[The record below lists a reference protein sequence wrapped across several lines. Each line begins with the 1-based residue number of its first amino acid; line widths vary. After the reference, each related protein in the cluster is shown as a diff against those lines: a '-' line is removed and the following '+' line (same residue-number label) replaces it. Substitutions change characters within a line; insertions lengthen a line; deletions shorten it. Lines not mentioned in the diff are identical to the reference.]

1 MDRNL
6 KAFLA
11 VARAGNLTAAADTI
25 GLTQP
30 ALTKTIRRL
39 EQEYRAQLFV
49 RSARGMRL
57 TPVGETLF
65 ARAET
70 IEMHHRQAH
79 EEIEAMA
86 AGSVS
91 SFRIGAGAAY
101 QMTIAPLLVKQL
113 IREYPETRFVLDFD
127 VNSITLPKLVGGE
140 IDLMLGAFHTAPPEG
155 IDVRQILTVEITAYC
170 CRSNPLAQ
178 ADKLSPASFASRD
191 WVMYRRDHLIAERI
205 ESYFAGFQLPSPR
218 VVLEVDSLI
227 SSFSI
232 VSRTPYFTLAPTSLR
247 DAATAAG
254 LVMLDLEYP
263 VWKFASGAWFR
274 RSWRRIPIMQRALEL
289 LASIA
294 RDTVEAPFLSV
305 IENRN

>member
-30 ALTKTIRRL
+30 ALTKTIRRM
-39 EQEYRAQLFV
+39 EHEYKAQLFE

-57 TPVGETLF
+57 TPVGKTLF

-79 EEIEAMA
+79 EEIEAIA

-101 QMTIAPLLVKQL
+101 QMTIAPMLVKQL
-113 IREYPETRFVLDFD
+113 ICEFPETRFVLDFD
-127 VNSITLPKLVGGE
+127 VNSITLPRLVGGE
-140 IDLMLGAFHTAPPEG
+140 IDLMLGAFHTTPPEG
-155 IDVRQILTVEITAYC
+155 IDVHQVLTVEITAYC
-170 CRSNPLAQ
+170 CRNNPLAQ
-178 ADKLSPASFASRD
+178 AGRLSPASFASRD
-191 WVMYRRDHLIAERI
+191 WVMYRRDQLIAERI

-227 SSFSI
+227 ASFSI
-232 VSRTPYFTLAPTSLR
+232 VSGTQYFTLAPTSLK

-254 LVMLDLEYP
+254 LIMLNLEYP
-263 VWKFASGAWFR
+263 VWNFASGAWFR
-274 RSWRRIPIMQRALEL
+274 RSWRRIPIMQRALQL

-294 RDTVEAPFLSV
+294 PDPEETPFLSV